1 MGQEVGTEQRFVNY
15 ALEHPKMPG
24 GMALSREREEAVNL
38 QYSNQDIHPLNQ
50 IHRLKHGN

>member
-1 MGQEVGTEQRFVNY
+1 MGQEVGAEQRSVN
-15 ALEHPKMPG
+15 ALEHPKRLG
-24 GMALSREREEAVNL
+24 GMALSREREEAMNL